1 MSEFHVGQKVLVNGV
16 NLRGRTHEAEVVKV
30 GRKLVYIEE
39 YGRAVA
45 YRIETGVIND
55 DYGHTWIQT
64 PEQFQEQ
71 QDRAAVLE
79 RLRDLGLSSH
89 RFNGLPYSTATLN
102 SVCDLLE
109 SDS

>member
-1 MSEFHVGQKVLVNGV
+1 MSEFHVGQKVLVDGV

-39 YGRAVA
+39 YGRQIA

-64 PEQFQEQ
+64 PDQFQEA
-71 QDRAAVLE
+71 QDRKVVLD
-79 RLRDLGLSSH
+79 RLRDLGLTAH
-89 RFNGLPYSTATLN
+89 RFRELSYSTATLKA
-102 SVCDLLE
+102 VCDLLE
-109 SDS
+109 SDL